1 MSEMK
6 NVKIKN
12 DMTSRQQDSVMSRFK
27 VATLSAAVTS
37 LICASMPNT
46 YASDI
51 EIYKVP
57 EDSVGS
63 TTLMMML
70 DLSGSMGYGL

>member
-1 MSEMK
+1 MK

-37 LICASMPNT
+37 LICASIPNT

-51 EIYKVP
+51 EIHTLHKKINLYIEVKV
-57 EDSVGS
+57 DKSFK
-63 TTLMMML
+63 LFKIQNQK
-70 DLSGSMGYGL
+70 

>member
-1 MSEMK
+1 MN
-6 NVKIKN
+6 NVKMKN
-12 DMTSRQQDSVMSRFK
+12 DMTSRQQNSVMSKFK
-27 VATLSAAVTS
+27 VATISATVTS
-37 LICASMPNT
+37 LICASLPTT

-70 DLSGSMGYGL
+70 DT

>member
-1 MSEMK
+1 MK
-6 NVKIKN
+6 NIKKQLV
-12 DMTSRQQDSVMSRFK
+12 MTPFFQKAIFSQIK
-27 VATLSAAVTS
+27 VAG
-37 LICASMPNT
+37 ICAVLTTLLCTALPVS

-57 EDSVGS
+57 EDSVGN

-70 DLSGSMGYGL
+70 DLSGSME